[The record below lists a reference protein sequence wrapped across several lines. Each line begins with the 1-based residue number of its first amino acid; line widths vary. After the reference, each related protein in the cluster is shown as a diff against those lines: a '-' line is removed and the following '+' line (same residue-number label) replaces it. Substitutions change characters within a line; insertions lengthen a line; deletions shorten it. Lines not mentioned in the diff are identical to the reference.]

1 MENLDLLNQSYCISC
16 DHIKKINEEYKKY
29 NDTVFNKQFSCIR
42 NKNKEDYNYNYIYN
56 THSNDI
62 IGSSYITKKTC
73 YDPSLNETDNKTWD
87 LIFKRV
93 SNDNGN
99 DNGNDFR
106 NTRFNLNTKQKTRS
120 YSR

>member
-29 NDTVFNKQFSCIR
+29 NDTIFNKQFSCIR
-42 NKNKEDYNYNYIYN
+42 NKNKEDYNYNNYTSY
-56 THSNDI
+56 SNDI
-62 IGSSYITKKTC
+62 IRSSYITKKTC
-73 YDPSLNETDNKTWD
+73 YDPSLNEIDNKTWD
-87 LIFKRV
+87 LIFKQV

-99 DNGNDFR
+99 DNDFR
-106 NTRFNLNTKQKTRS
+106 NARFNENTKQKTRS

>member
-56 THSNDI
+56 TNSNDI
-62 IGSSYITKKTC
+62 IGSSYITF
-73 YDPSLNETDNKTWD
+73 S
-87 LIFKRV
+87 IGFF
-93 SNDNGN
+93 S
-99 DNGNDFR
+99 
-106 NTRFNLNTKQKTRS
+106 S
-120 YSR
+120 YCFYSSIYYSFTSSFS